1 MKRKIVITL
10 FALVVSVGTLFA
22 EKVKIGALYY
32 YLNEADKTAQVT
44 SENSNSPYWT
54 TNITT
59 ATIPD
64 SVIFQ
69 DESYSVVSIGQRAF
83 DGCSNLSSIIIPDNI
98 KEVEQYAFIG
108 CSSAK
113 KISVGNGVSII
124 YSGTFSGCTNVD
136 TIEIGTGISI
146 IYDSGG
152 FDGCKHV
159 KKVTWNAK
167 NCMDLNDSQFG
178 RKTPFI
184 KSISDDPQLEA
195 VEIVIGD
202 SVEYIPATLFTDVPI
217 KKITLGK
224 NVKDFGEYPFRCS
237 QYTLSRSKYYTLE
250 NIELVWNAKKL
261 EKQNILKFKYT
272 KDVIS
277 YGSEE
282 SVTYDIGSHVTSITV
297 GDSVENFPQSFF
309 AQLPNLR
316 KMKWKA
322 INCAD
327 FSENTCPNNA
337 QMDSVCIGDSVEHI
351 PSYLFYNTPKLKNI
365 TIPSS
370 LKSVGQNAFQDCP
383 NLDSVNCK
391 SLSTWASVNFE
402 NAKSTP
408 LYGNGK
414 LLINGQFIGKNLE
427 IPDGVMDIGT
437 YAFYNCKSIEN
448 IILPNSIN
456 SIGQNA
462 FNTCPYLLTIH
473 ARMEYPPTVESNVFA
488 NCGSL
493 YGINLYVPKNSLAQY
508 RKANVWSSFNIQE
521 EIQKYTIT
529 FINWD
534 DSELLKLEVKENT
547 IPEYIG
553 ETPQRFGNA
562 QYTYTFAGWSPTIV
576 AATADATYKA
586 TYNRTTNQYTITFLN
601 DDNGVLSSKLWD
613 YGTTPTCEQP
623 TKEEDDEYTYS
634 FSGWSPKIVP
644 VVADATYTATYSA
657 EKKAEGIEDVLR
669 NTIEKPCKALEN
681 GNIYILM
688 PNGTKYTIIGN
699 QIK

>member
-250 NIELVWNAKKL
+250 DIELVWNA
-261 EKQNILKFKYT
+261 
-272 KDVIS
+272 
-277 YGSEE
+277 
-282 SVTYDIGSHVTSITV
+282 
-297 GDSVENFPQSFF
+297 
-309 AQLPNLR
+309 
-316 KMKWKA
+316 
-322 INCAD
+322 
-327 FSENTCPNNA
+327 
-337 QMDSVCIGDSVEHI
+337 
-351 PSYLFYNTPKLKNI
+351 
-365 TIPSS
+365 
-370 LKSVGQNAFQDCP
+370 
-383 NLDSVNCK
+383 
-391 SLSTWASVNFE
+391 
-402 NAKSTP
+402 
-408 LYGNGK
+408 
-414 LLINGQFIGKNLE
+414 
-427 IPDGVMDIGT
+427 
-437 YAFYNCKSIEN
+437 
-448 IILPNSIN
+448 
-456 SIGQNA
+456 
-462 FNTCPYLLTIH
+462 
-473 ARMEYPPTVESNVFA
+473 
-488 NCGSL
+488 
-493 YGINLYVPKNSLAQY
+493 
-508 RKANVWSSFNIQE
+508 
-521 EIQKYTIT
+521 
-529 FINWD
+529 
-534 DSELLKLEVKENT
+534 
-547 IPEYIG
+547 
-553 ETPQRFGNA
+553 
-562 QYTYTFAGWSPTIV
+562 
-576 AATADATYKA
+576 
-586 TYNRTTNQYTITFLN
+586 
-601 DDNGVLSSKLWD
+601 
-613 YGTTPTCEQP
+613 
-623 TKEEDDEYTYS
+623 
-634 FSGWSPKIVP
+634 
-644 VVADATYTATYSA
+644 
-657 EKKAEGIEDVLR
+657 
-669 NTIEKPCKALEN
+669 
-681 GNIYILM
+681 
-688 PNGTKYTIIGN
+688 
-699 QIK
+699 